1 MPLMTRAQ
9 ASPFR
14 TTTVQLI
21 LITSINAGR
30 FNLRECVGA
39 ATRRHVSLPL
49 PSPSYSRITVL
60 AASRNENIRIRRVY
74 SSISSSSLFFRTF
87 TYSRGFIASLDLY
100 RKLNGEMKNRG
111 TGREKLRVLNRE
123 KCDEI
128 TFRNIRVTEKY
139 FFHLL
144 YIFSFFFFE
153 RSRMTLAYVHV
164 RSYRTY

>member
-49 PSPSYSRITVL
+49 PSPPLRSYSRITVL

-128 TFRNIRVTEKY
+128 T
-139 FFHLL
+139 
-144 YIFSFFFFE
+144 SF
-153 RSRMTLAYVHV
+153 
-164 RSYRTY
+164 